1 MKAYDKK
8 KCIDFVRN
16 TKTFMWKDNLVFN
29 AHTGAIGPSISLLK
43 QAVDEGFI
51 VLTPGDQFAIVE
63 RQCRVSFM
71 VPESKVNEVNE
82 IVRRFLD
89 GNHS

>member
-1 MKAYDKK
+1 MKHYDKK
-8 KCIDFVRN
+8 KCMDFVRN
-16 TKTFMWKDNLVFN
+16 TKTFMWKNDLVFN
-29 AHTGAIGPSISLLK
+29 ADTGAIGPSVTLLR

-71 VPESKVNEVNE
+71 VPESKVNEINE

-89 GNHS
+89 GNCS